1 MQSPKEAG
9 FCEAARDRPGCSLPQ
24 KRYEGMEGEEEM
36 DMMDQK
42 TKEEEIPVRRIDR
55 ELKYQ
60 GTILKVYQDTV
71 QVNGHEAK
79 WDYIHHNG
87 AAAVVA
93 VTEEGKL
100 LMVRQYRNALDRF
113 TLEIPAG
120 KLDDPKE
127 PKIECA
133 YRELEEET
141 GFKTEKLE
149 YLISVNTTVAFCD
162 EAIDI
167 FVAHNLVPSHQHL
180 DEDEVIEVEAW
191 ELKDLEELIFTGKIT
206 DGKTIAAIMAYGRK
220 YRSVDKKDEFV

>member
-1 MQSPKEAG
+1 
-9 FCEAARDRPGCSLPQ
+9 
-24 KRYEGMEGEEEM
+24 M

-100 LMVRQYRNALDRF
+100 LMVRQYRNALDRY
-113 TLEIPAG
+113 T
-120 KLDDPKE
+120 
-127 PKIECA
+127 
-133 YRELEEET
+133 RELWT
-141 GFKTEKLE
+141 IRRSRKLTARTENWRRKRDSGQT
-149 YLISVNTTVAFCD
+149 IWN
-162 EAIDI
+162 I
-167 FVAHNLVPSHQHL
+167 F
-180 DEDEVIEVEAW
+180 
-191 ELKDLEELIFTGKIT
+191 
-206 DGKTIAAIMAYGRK
+206 
-220 YRSVDKKDEFV
+220 

>member
-9 FCEAARDRPGCSLPQ
+9 FCEAARDRPDCSLPQ

-55 ELKYQ
+55 ELKYL

-79 WDYIHHNG
+79 CDYIHHNG

-100 LMVRQYRNALDRF
+100 LMVRQYRNALDRY

-120 KLDDPKE
+120 ALDYPESRKLT
-127 PKIECA
+127 A
-133 YRELEEET
+133 R
-141 GFKTEKLE
+141 TENWRRKRDLGQT
-149 YLISVNTTVAFCD
+149 IWN
-162 EAIDI
+162 I
-167 FVAHNLVPSHQHL
+167 F
-180 DEDEVIEVEAW
+180 
-191 ELKDLEELIFTGKIT
+191 
-206 DGKTIAAIMAYGRK
+206 
-220 YRSVDKKDEFV
+220 